1 MNIAWIIALPLIGVL
16 VPLTVS
22 ASRRNLVAWATAA
35 LPFVALL
42 ITLYNAQYILAGE
55 VLSQSWQW
63 VPQIGLSLSFRM
75 DGLALLF
82 TLLIL
87 GIGLLIILYARYY
100 LSEKDP
106 LGRFYSYLIL
116 FMSAMLGIV
125 NSGNLLQMWAF
136 WELTSISS
144 FLLIGFWSSTGKARK
159 GARMALTVTGAGGL
173 ALLAGI
179 LLIGQVVGSLELQD
193 VLDSGS
199 LLVEHAWYP
208 VILAL
213 VLLGAF
219 TKSAQFP
226 FHFWLPHAMS
236 APTPVSAYLHS
247 ATMVKAG
254 IFLLA
259 RFFPVL
265 SDHNA
270 WFVTV
275 SLVGLS
281 TLLLGAYTALFKH
294 DLKGLLAYSTISH
307 LGLITLLLGLGT
319 ETAAIAA
326 LFHIINHAVFKAS
339 LFMGVGIIDHET
351 GSRDMRQLNGLFKYM
366 PYTAVLSIVAALSMA
381 GIPLLNGFL
390 SKEMFFTETLEQS
403 AIGALSWLIPLL
415 ATVAGAL
422 SVAYSLRFI
431 HDVFFNGEP
440 KGLTKTPHEPPRYMR
455 IPVEVLVAVCI
466 LVGVLPA
473 LIVGDLL
480 KAAGK
485 AVVLDELPY
494 FGLYIWH
501 GFNLPLLMSA
511 VAFIG
516 GAWIYARRK
525 VLFQFQ
531 EHFNEV
537 NASERFDAWLYKLIT
552 FMRAIEAKLD
562 RRSLQDY
569 IAWLAVALLVLLA
582 APLLRLSLVNENFV
596 HTPLTA
602 EVWAGTA
609 LIAIAALA
617 TVVNNRR
624 RLFAAL
630 LISIVGLGVSLA
642 FARFSAPDLALT
654 QISVEVITTILL
666 LLALF
671 FLPQKTPKESSPG
684 RLLRDIGIAGIFG
697 GVIATLTYAMMTRPI
712 ETISDFFLANSKT
725 GGGGTNVVNVI
736 LVDFRGF
743 DTFGEITVL
752 GIAALGIYKLTAG
765 MRLFLPATNEDG
777 LPWSQDKYPLIL
789 KQVSQSILPLALLIS
804 AYIFLRGH
812 NLPGGGFIAG
822 LITAIA
828 IVQQY
833 IGHGNDWIQK
843 RFYANYVGFIA
854 SGLSIALLTGVGSW
868 LWHKPFLT
876 SWFDYVTW
884 PIVGK
889 FELAS
894 AMLFDLGV
902 YLTVVGAAMLIM
914 AKLGQLTVVEPTTEK
929 DN

>member
-22 ASRRNLVAWATAA
+22 PSRRNLVAWATAA

-42 ITLYNAQYILAGE
+42 ITLWNAQYILAGD

-199 LLVEHAWYP
+199 LLVDHSWYP

-569 IAWLAVALLVLLA
+569 IAWLSVALLVLLA
-582 APLLRLSLVNENFV
+582 APLLRLSLVSEHYV

-765 MRLFLPATNEDG
+765 MRLFLPATNEAG

-854 SGLSIALLTGVGSW
+854 SGLSIALLTGLGSW
-868 LWHKPFLT
+868 LWQKPFLT
-876 SWFDYVTW
+876 SWFDYITW
-884 PIVGK
+884 PVVGK

-894 AMLFDLGV
+894 AMAFDLGV

-914 AKLGQLTVVEPTTEK
+914 AKLGQLTVVEPSMEK